1 MTPSVLYLLLDRPW
15 RWRTILRAWRVHR
28 AREAMRE
35 HDDVQFY
42 ANLRAGWEA
51 R

>member
-1 MTPSVLYLLLDRPW
+1 MTHSVLYLLLDRPW
-15 RWRTILRAWRVHR
+15 RGRTIMRAWRVRR

-42 ANLRAGWEA
+42 ANLRAGWDA